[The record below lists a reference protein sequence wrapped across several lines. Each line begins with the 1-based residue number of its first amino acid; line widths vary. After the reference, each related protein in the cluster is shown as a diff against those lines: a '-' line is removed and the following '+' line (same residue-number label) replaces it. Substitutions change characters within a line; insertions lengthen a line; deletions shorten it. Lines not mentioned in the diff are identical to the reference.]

1 MSREKRE
8 RSKPRLPR
16 VARPKVEQIRTWIYE
31 HLPGGAI
38 GYMKKIASDIEEVPN
53 PAMRA
58 RLRIEFMQFFMP
70 KLKAV
75 EVQNS
80 APKQAIQLNFVHK
93 DGKTET
99 IETTE
104 QELIDAVSSDPV
116 TEEIVGDDDD

>member
-1 MSREKRE
+1 MAANKGKKAGRV
-8 RSKPRLPR
+8 PRH
-16 VARPKVEQIRTWIYE
+16 ARPKVEQIRTWIYE
-31 HLPGGAI
+31 NLPGGAV
-38 GYMKKIASDIEEVPN
+38 GYMKKIAADIEEVPN

-70 KLKAV
+70 KLKAI

-99 IETTE
+99 IEANE
-104 QELIDAVSSDPV
+104 QELIEAVTDDPV
-116 TEEIVGDDDD
+116 TEEVLADED